1 MVDTV
6 LRHISKLYCELHCYG
21 MFEFLKDDHMRS
33 YDRYVRVDFWEGFM
47 KVSVVVLI
55 LHQKGE
61 EKDSGQVRLVTG

>member
-1 MVDTV
+1 VVDTV
-6 LRHISKLYCELHCYG
+6 LRHNSKLYCELHCYG

-33 YDRYVRVDFWEGFM
+33 YARYVRVDFRKDFM